1 VSDDD
6 TIPPGGTGFDD
17 GDEARPD
24 VGDDDRPRDTETYD
38 DEGPEGSDP
47 ETDDIVEH
55 RSRQRRVV
63 LLTSIVAVVA
73 LAVGIAIWRSGGEE
87 TAKAAPSTTTTT
99 TTTTTIP
106 PVRHEITIATAK
118 VPSLSILRDPPAG
131 WDTTAASVR
140 WDQPEPPSSI
150 GSLPERPALPR
161 PDYPLAGRYSSDTG
175 WAFSNPTSFG
185 GPLTLMVTEQ
195 RGDWLKVEVPVRP
208 NGTDGYVK
216 ASDVDLATTTQHIE
230 LHVGERKL
238 KVYDG
243 DTLTAESSVVV
254 GKDETRTPLGRFF
267 VTDQVVQKNPAGF
280 YGPLILALSAYS
292 EQLDIFD
299 DGVPVIAMHGTS
311 RPDLIG
317 QAVSN
322 GCIRVPNE
330 VITQIGAT
338 VPVGTPVDILA

>member
-1 VSDDD
+1 
-6 TIPPGGTGFDD
+6 
-17 GDEARPD
+17 
-24 VGDDDRPRDTETYD
+24 
-38 DEGPEGSDP
+38 
-47 ETDDIVEH
+47 
-55 RSRQRRVV
+55 
-63 LLTSIVAVVA
+63 
-73 LAVGIAIWRSGGEE
+73 
-87 TAKAAPSTTTTT
+87 
-99 TTTTTIP
+99 
-106 PVRHEITIATAK
+106 
-118 VPSLSILRDPPAG
+118 
-131 WDTTAASVR
+131 
-140 WDQPEPPSSI
+140 
-150 GSLPERPALPR
+150 
-161 PDYPLAGRYSSDTG
+161 
-175 WAFSNPTSFG
+175 
-185 GPLTLMVTEQ
+185 M
-195 RGDWLKVEVPVRP
+195 
-208 NGTDGYVK
+208 
-216 ASDVDLATTTQHIE
+216 
-230 LHVGERKL
+230 
-238 KVYDG
+238 YDG